1 MGWGV
6 STYIFPWDG
15 HMSLQNEGK
24 EGKKML
30 GYGLS
35 SLNENHMQEKKQRE
49 EEKREEGK
57 VCD

>member
-1 MGWGV
+1 
-6 STYIFPWDG
+6 
-15 HMSLQNEGK
+15 MSLQNEGK

-35 SLNENHMQEKKQRE
+35 SLNENHMQGKKQWE

-57 VCD
+57 CVTKARL